1 MSRGKSWSGVIG
13 AILLWVGSGW
23 ACQQSIAVDQETL
36 LLLANPLEIQLLNSP
51 EGRAEL
57 VNRAVVTPETISQT
71 SLTVPSLWWAK
82 ERFGGDLLEYWFG
95 FPADDGIP
103 PRVDLLVNQQVWSS
117 YDYFQRYA
125 FVNQFGKV
133 SEDFGYSTRVFNWR
147 GELLGAYIC
156 SNDRSTAATSVNV
169 NSTAELQ
176 PALSCQVFLSPSP
189 PNSFTTNAPPV
200 VQ

>member
-1 MSRGKSWSGVIG
+1 MGRGKDWLGVVG
-13 AILLWVGSGW
+13 AILFGMVNSWDCEQ
-23 ACQQSIAVDQETL
+23 AIAVDEETL
-36 LLLANPLEIQLLNSP
+36 LLLADPLEIQLLNSP

-57 VNRAVVTPETISQT
+57 VNRAVVTPETVSQT

-95 FPADDGIP
+95 FPAENGIP

-156 SNDRSTAATSVNV
+156 SNERSTAIDSVNSDS
-169 NSTAELQ
+169 NSNSQ
-176 PALSCQVFLSPSP
+176 PATSCQVFLSPSP